1 MVAHGRGGPRWVAAG
16 DPIENPLMGVANV
29 GEGPCPRGG
38 RGPLIIWRSRSVST
52 KSASLRSPEARMT
65 MRWNFASSS
74 RCFHVLRTL
83 ALRKDSMDCASCQNS
98 SSPMSYVAR

>member
-1 MVAHGRGGPRWVAAG
+1 
-16 DPIENPLMGVANV
+16 
-29 GEGPCPRGG
+29 
-38 RGPLIIWRSRSVST
+38 
-52 KSASLRSPEARMT
+52 MT